1 MYGKMEEVLTGA
13 IPHAEAVGQRWVS
26 GVYYGLLTSQVDQA
40 ASGGEVDVQKLQDW
54 LDKGLAALKADPPPA
69 GALARGA
76 QSCWVL
82 VMLRQGCMRGCTV
95 HALARQRQFRW
106 VTRCSP
112 DFLLH
117 ANFKCTL
124 NEILTART
132 RM

>member
-1 MYGKMEEVLTGA
+1 MEDVLTGA

-69 GALARGA
+69 GALACGA

-82 VMLRQGCMRGCTV
+82 VVLRQGCMRGCTV
-95 HALARQRQFRW
+95 HALARHGQFRRVSRCNPAFW
-106 VTRCSP
+106 V
-112 DFLLH
+112 H
-117 ANFKCTL
+117 ASSKCTFM
-124 NEILTART
+124 TFYC
-132 RM
+132 